1 MTGDTANAAHLP
13 GDPTLHLKATELQL
27 AGQYEEAASTYQHAL
42 SSTPNDPHILSNY
55 GGLLAAKGSFDQA
68 FIFLSRAVS
77 LAPDLAD
84 AWCNLGNALQQ
95 MQRYD
100 DAIAAYARCLRQSPE
115 HTMALSN
122 LGVALDAKGEH
133 AAAQNFHRVA
143 VRLAPNNPENHTN
156 HALSLLAAGD
166 YPAGLQEYEWR
177 WRVRTTEHHGIPGPT
192 WNGAPFE
199 GRTLLIHTEGGFGD
213 MLQFARFIPL
223 AKARGGRVIVR
234 LRSELAALI
243 ERSTTPDLIVM
254 ESDPLPDYDIQIPVL
269 SLPLAL
275 GTTLETI
282 PFPAGYLITDSGK
295 AARWR
300 DILQADDTSLGFSSP
315 PLRIG
320 LVWAGAPHR
329 GVRDA
334 AFVDSRRSTT
344 LHTLAPLVAAVPDAV
359 FYSLQIGEAASQ
371 AKSPPPGMSLIDHT
385 ALLKSFDDTAA
396 LISQLDMVIAVDT
409 STAHVAAAQGKPT
422 WMLSRYDQCWRWL
435 SGRNDSP
442 WYASLRLYQQET
454 PLDWSTPL
462 QKMTLD
468 LKIISRT
475 LRAEIVAA

>member
-1 MTGDTANAAHLP
+1 MTGDTANAAHFP

-27 AGQYEEAASTYQHAL
+27 AGQCEEAASAYQRAL
-42 SSTPNDPHILSNY
+42 SSSPNDPRILSNY

-100 DAIAAYARCLRQSPE
+100 DAIAAYARCLRQNPE

-143 VRLAPNNPENHTN
+143 VRLAPDNPENHTN

-166 YPAGLQEYEWR
+166 YPAGLEEYEWR
-177 WRVRTTEHHGIPGPT
+177 WRVRTTEHHGISGPT
-192 WNGAPFE
+192 WDGANFE

-223 AKARGGRVIVR
+223 AKARRGRVIIR
-234 LRSELAALI
+234 LRPELATLI
-243 ERSTTPDLIVM
+243 ERSTKPDLVVT
-254 ESDPLPDYDIQIPVL
+254 ESDPLPDYDIQIPAL

-282 PFPAGYLITDSGK
+282 PFPDGYLIIDPDK

-300 DILQADDTSLGFSSP
+300 EKLRADDTRLGFISP

-334 AFVDSRRSTT
+334 AFVDRRRSTS
-344 LHTLAPLVAAVPDAV
+344 LRTLAPLAAAVPHAV

-385 ALLKSFDDTAA
+385 ALLHSFDDTAA

-435 SGRNDSP
+435 SGRIDSP

-454 PLDWSTPL
+454 PLDWSAPI
-462 QKMTLD
+462 QKIASN
-468 LKIISRT
+468 LKIFSRKPQT
-475 LRAEIVAA
+475 GIAAA